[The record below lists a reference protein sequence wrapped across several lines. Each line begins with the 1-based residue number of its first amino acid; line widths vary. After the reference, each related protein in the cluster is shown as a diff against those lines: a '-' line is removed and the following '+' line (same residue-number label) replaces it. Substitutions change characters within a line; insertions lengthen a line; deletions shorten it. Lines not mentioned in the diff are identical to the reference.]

1 MVSAQSSIQSNS
13 TDVIAVGA
21 GSSGSA
27 VVRRLVD
34 AGLRVTVLEA
44 GPPDDREAIHD
55 PAGNIMELF
64 GSEYDWSYEYLPQ
77 PHAGGRT
84 NPQSKGRT
92 LDRSSAING
101 FIYVHGN
108 ADDYNHWAA
117 LGAYGWDWASV
128 EPYYCRLE
136 NYSEGGGGGR
146 GVGGPVGVPRAPRI
160 NAIASLYWGLLTRG
174 DDVEKVFS
182 PPAVTG
188 AGSSS

>member
-101 FIYVHGN
+101 FIYVHDN
-108 ADDYNHWAA
+108 TDDYNHRAA

-136 NYSEGGGGGR
+136 NYSEGGGGGVVSEVPSVSR
-146 GVGGPVGVPRAPRI
+146 ERLGSTRSPRCIGGCLPVATTSRRCSRRRP
-160 NAIASLYWGLLTRG
+160 
-174 DDVEKVFS
+174 
-182 PPAVTG
+182 
-188 AGSSS
+188 